1 MNRLVPALCLL
12 AAYATAGSPETTV
25 NPKQAW
31 KTYRHSMKRLAA
43 DRRNYEKK
51 ELGPALRDALQML
64 YGNWNNMAGRP
75 ETPNEFV
82 FVIEGFE
89 KIYDEWAAAERRKA
103 ELAWELVPIGGEKV
117 AKEVLE
123 QLFKAV
129 KTIVAQDKALKV
141 SKPRHFVLVHE
152 QRPGVMRHGAYT
164 LLDALVEVLGE
175 LRDEDALRYI
185 CTAGAKKAISLDR
198 RGHRDLARIA
208 LIDALALTGR
218 QQVLPFLQEAAG
230 SAEPRIRIAA
240 LEALAH
246 LPEDPAA
253 LDERLATVIRSDPC
267 YAVRLTA
274 LELLRPSAAKR
285 QVLLDAF
292 ARAKGLERARLQEA
306 LGPVAGQDAGTRAA
320 PESLS
325 LLSGIPSAGSR
336 IYLIL
341 DASYFWSTPA
351 DLELA
356 RTQHYDHWNKMRADD
371 RDYVTQWQLEVRE
384 TTAFLQSLR
393 EGMTLNI
400 LTINKLCG
408 FTPFDERKMV
418 PVTGATRRKA
428 LAHVAGIKPNSHG
441 WAPAI
446 EAIWRAYEQGGADP
460 WGTKVPDEP
469 GVDTIYLVGDSVPG
483 AGQLIHVGAV
493 IDDVK
498 RHHRFYRIPIHCVR
512 VGYTEKSGKTMEG
525 IAKATGGKYVWHQKP

>member
-12 AAYATAGSPETTV
+12 AAYATAGPDPTV
-25 NPKQAW
+25 SPKQAW
-31 KTYRHSMKRLAA
+31 KTYRRSMKKLATE
-43 DRRNYEKK
+43 RRNYEKK
-51 ELGPALRDALQML
+51 ELGPALREALQML
-64 YGNWNNMAGRP
+64 YGNWNNMNGRP

-89 KIYDEWAAAERRKA
+89 RIYDEWAAAERRKA
-103 ELAWELVPIGGEKV
+103 ELASELVPMGGEKV
-117 AKEVLE
+117 AKEALE

-129 KTIVAQDKALKV
+129 KTIVTQDKALKV

-152 QRPGVMRHGAYT
+152 QKPGVLRHGAYA

-175 LRDEDALRYI
+175 LRDEDALRYVL
-185 CTAGAKKAISLDR
+185 TAGVKKAASLDR
-198 RGHRDLARIA
+198 RSRRDLARIA
-208 LIDALALTGR
+208 LIDALGLTGR

-230 SAEPRIRIAA
+230 SGEPRIRIAA
-240 LEALAH
+240 LEALAR
-246 LPEDPAA
+246 LPEDPAT
-253 LDERLATVIRSDPC
+253 LDERLATVICSDRC
-267 YAVRLTA
+267 YAVRLAA
-274 LELLRPSAAKR
+274 LELLRPSAARR
-285 QVLLDAF
+285 QVLLDAS
-292 ARAKGLERARLQEA
+292 ARAKGLERARLREA
-306 LGPVAGQDAGTRAA
+306 LGPAPGKDAGTRAA
-320 PESLS
+320 AEDPPS
-325 LLSGIPSAGSR
+325 LSGIPSAGSR

-371 RDYVTQWQLEVRE
+371 RDYVTQWQLELRE
-384 TTAFLQSLR
+384 TTVFLQRLR

-400 LTINKLCG
+400 LTIDKLCG
-408 FTPFDERKMV
+408 FTPFDERRMV

-428 LAHVAGIKPNSHG
+428 LAYVAGIKPNTHG
-441 WAPAI
+441 WGPAI